1 MRSKFTAVGRKE
13 ILTFFY
19 LYVLLTAVS
28 LVLDAGVLGSSNEG
42 AFLYFVAVQNGLA
55 SALCT
60 SLLVNGF
67 VGFQLYEDGTMLSVW
82 LLRLSSAAMFAISF
96 MVSLLTFKGW
106 GGLGPTSTT
115 GLFVVLFV
123 INAICVAVYLVMQVI
138 LVVNTLQDR
147 WPLWDLAAAVFF
159 FVVGQVILYSFGS
172 KICRAVNH
180 YLDGLFFATVCN
192 LLTVMM
198 IYKVRFTLEIPPTTK
213 SMGSVLTREQYWD
226 SITKEDLEFS
236 VGTKQGNWDLASKDP
251 LLDQY
256 SDIGPGHAGSRGNS
270 LYGVPT
276 GRDSMYDTSSLDYR
290 PVSHGDTM
298 SRNYPQSTA
307 YTGSGAGAGTERES
321 RKDRSSQG
329 YAPQNAN
336 MAMLTQHANNSGSL
350 SLLDRRQSYGTPGA
364 DNRENRKSMQVHVG
378 MADENDAQSYGYEPP
393 RYAGGHQRGQSG
405 ERRRESRRR
414 ESDRERERDREYAY

>member
-1 MRSKFTAVGRKE
+1 MIFHVRSKFTAVGRKE

-19 LYVLLTAVS
+19 LYVLLTVVS
-28 LVLDAGVLGSSNEG
+28 LVLDAGVLGSSNVG

-106 GGLGPTSTT
+106 GGLSPTNTT

-159 FVVGQVILYSFGS
+159 FVVGQVILYTFGS
-172 KICRAVNH
+172 KICHAVNH

-192 LLTVMM
+192 LLAVMM
-198 IYKVRFTLEIPPTTK
+198 VYKVRLHVLVPSPTT
-213 SMGSVLTREQYWD
+213 VLMYLCVVLGQHNKRRPRILRWHQAR
-226 SITKEDLEFS
+226 KLGPRLE
-236 VGTKQGNWDLASKDP
+236 
-251 LLDQY
+251 
-256 SDIGPGHAGSRGNS
+256 GPA
-270 LYGVPT
+270 T
-276 GRDSMYDTSSLDYR
+276 R
-290 PVSHGDTM
+290 PV
-298 SRNYPQSTA
+298 
-307 YTGSGAGAGTERES
+307 
-321 RKDRSSQG
+321 
-329 YAPQNAN
+329 
-336 MAMLTQHANNSGSL
+336 L
-350 SLLDRRQSYGTPGA
+350 
-364 DNRENRKSMQVHVG
+364 
-378 MADENDAQSYGYEPP
+378 
-393 RYAGGHQRGQSG
+393 
-405 ERRRESRRR
+405 
-414 ESDRERERDREYAY
+414 